1 MQITLSALP
10 PLMVRKVLSTSTEEV
25 SNLQFIRAL
34 PCVYLL
40 IVMLRDISVRIL
52 LSCHGATLRTCQGE
66 IRVSN
71 LIWSLFLHPVQSR
84 NFVLDKNPPK
94 PPPPP
99 VAGNAQTQP
108 KKRKGARSS
117 KKATNKK
124 RKVQDK
130 RKAAELSEEEIK
142 ILSDSED
149 DQDIDGGG
157 QATESQ
163 SAAPPRRSTRAR
175 RPIGASYRETDEDDI
190 DMADDIAADVE
201 EDIITQETR
210 PAQSGTTTLPETS
223 HTSGG
228 IDVDSEP
235 ITIKDEETE
244 AMTIEG
250 SLTSTPGP
258 GVSDEPQSQQTVI
271 HIEDDE
277 EPKPKLS
284 LQLKY
289 QGFQIHGHC
298 LCVVVEPW
306 PPIRSA
312 SRAPSLAPMVSTT
325 IRAPSIA
332 PPDFVPSGAAARRE
346 RTPLFL
352 PDDDQDRGETPG
364 PSIRRL
370 RTLPP
375 VPLFNDIPEEER
387 QYDSDEDGGMM
398 EFSQVLKTGGTMN
411 GGVEEDDEYD
421 GALFFA
427 DADEEREL

>member
-1 MQITLSALP
+1 MKA
-10 PLMVRKVLSTSTEEV
+10 R
-25 SNLQFIRAL
+25 F
-34 PCVYLL
+34 
-40 IVMLRDISVRIL
+40 SV
-52 LSCHGATLRTCQGE
+52 GT
-66 IRVSN
+66 
-71 LIWSLFLHPVQSR
+71 LIWSLFSPPIQSR

-94 PPPPP
+94 PTPPS
-99 VAGNAQTQP
+99 VTENAQVRP

-117 KKATNKK
+117 KKTTNKK
-124 RKVQDK
+124 RKVQGK
-130 RKAAELSEEEIK
+130 RKTADLSEEEIE
-142 ILSDSED
+142 IISDSKD
-149 DQDIDGGG
+149 DQDIDGDG
-157 QATESQ
+157 QAIESQ
-163 SAAPPRRSTRAR
+163 SAVPRRSTRAR

-190 DMADDIAADVE
+190 DMADGIAADV
-201 EDIITQETR
+201 EDIITQETG
-210 PAQSGTTTLPETS
+210 PAQTGTTALQGPSYPSE
-223 HTSGG
+223 G
-228 IDVDSEP
+228 IDIDTEP

-244 AMTIEG
+244 AVVIEG
-250 SLTSTPGP
+250 SGTSTQRP
-258 GVSDEPQSQQTVI
+258 VASNKPQSHQTVI

-306 PPIRSA
+306 PLIRSA

-364 PSIRRL
+364 PSICRL

>member
-1 MQITLSALP
+1 MKA
-10 PLMVRKVLSTSTEEV
+10 R
-25 SNLQFIRAL
+25 F
-34 PCVYLL
+34 
-40 IVMLRDISVRIL
+40 SV
-52 LSCHGATLRTCQGE
+52 GT
-66 IRVSN
+66 
-71 LIWSLFLHPVQSR
+71 LIWSLFLPPVQSR
-84 NFVLDKNPPK
+84 NFVLDKKPPK
-94 PPPPP
+94 PPPPS
-99 VAGNAQTQP
+99 VTENAQVQP

-117 KKATNKK
+117 KKTTNKK
-124 RKVQDK
+124 RKVQGK
-130 RKAAELSEEEIK
+130 RKTAELSEEEIE
-142 ILSDSED
+142 ILSDSDRDMDE
-149 DQDIDGGG
+149 GG
-157 QATESQ
+157 QAIEPQ
-163 SAAPPRRSTRAR
+163 PAAPRRSTRAR

-210 PAQSGTTTLPETS
+210 PTQTGTTALQETS
-223 HTSGG
+223 HTSEG
-228 IDVDSEP
+228 IDIDSEP

-244 AMTIEG
+244 AMVIEG
-250 SLTSTPGP
+250 SETSTQRP
-258 GVSDEPQSQQTVI
+258 VASNKPQSHQTVI
-271 HIEDDE
+271 HIEYDE

-352 PDDDQDRGETPG
+352 QDDDQDRGETPG